1 MAFCISVNTYE
12 VNDFETVIPIVS
24 VTGQPGG
31 RGASSCWLLAFRKAG
46 LPAALC
52 GWLGVRAN
60 GWGIEPC
67 AGQPL
72 RGKCT

>member
-31 RGASSCWLLAFRKAG
+31 RGGFQLLAPGF
-46 LPAALC
+46 
-52 GWLGVRAN
+52 
-60 GWGIEPC
+60 
-67 AGQPL
+67 
-72 RGKCT
+72 